1 MNEKKLFAGLI
12 IIMVAVGFYGTT
24 YSQNL
29 PDSSKITIDR
39 IFASG
44 EFRGDRFSQARWID
58 DGNAYTKLER
68 SEEFDGGSDI
78 VKYNTKSGDKSILV
92 AAADLVPEGDENP
105 LSISNYQWSEN
116 RQMLLVFMNTR
127 RVWRYNTKG
136 DYWVLDLETKEL
148 KQLGEGLPGS
158 SLMFAKFS
166 PDNSKVAY
174 VSKHNLYVE
183 DLASGEIDQ
192 LTFDGTEDLI
202 NGTFDWAYEE
212 EFFCRDGF
220 RWSPNSKLI
229 AYWQIDASG
238 IKDFLMINN
247 TDSLYSFTIPVEYP
261 KVGEDPSSARIGVVA
276 TNGGNTRWMNIP
288 GDPQQ
293 NYLVRMLW
301 ADNSKD
307 FLVQQMNRKQNTNK
321 IWFCKAETGLA
332 ANVYTD
338 RDEAWL
344 DLVEDWMWVDG
355 EKYYTWLSEND
366 GWRHLYLISKTG
378 DEVKLITPGNYDV
391 ISIGEIDK
399 KSGDVYFIASPH
411 NPTQRYLY
419 RIRLNGKSKAERITP
434 EDQPGTHSYQIAP
447 GGKYAF
453 HTWSDINTPPL
464 TELISLP
471 NHKSIRVLVDNERLK
486 NAVANLKITP
496 AEFFRV
502 TTADSIEMDGYMV
515 KPPDFDPNKKYP
527 VLFDLYGE
535 PWTQTATDSW
545 GSMWH
550 YMLAQK
556 GYIIMTM
563 DNRGTPCLKGA
574 EWRKSIYQNIGVLN
588 SHDQAMAT
596 KEIIKWDF
604 VDKDRIAVW
613 GWSGGGSMTLN
624 LMFRYPEI
632 YKTGMAVAAVSNI
645 RYYDNIYQERYT
657 GIPQENP
664 KVYDEGSPINFAKN
678 LEGNLLIVH
687 GTADDNVHYQN
698 AEALILELIKSQ
710 KQFDVM
716 PYPNCSHSIYEIPGA
731 RLHLFTLL
739 TNYLMGHVEVGGK

>member
-1 MNEKKLFAGLI
+1 M
-12 IIMVAVGFYGTT
+12 
-24 YSQNL
+24 
-29 PDSSKITIDR
+29 
-39 IFASG
+39 
-44 EFRGDRFSQARWID
+44 
-58 DGNAYTKLER
+58 
-68 SEEFDGGSDI
+68 

-92 AAADLVPEGDENP
+92 AAADLVPEGEENP

-116 RQMLLVFMNTR
+116 RQMLLVFTNTR
-127 RVWRYNTKG
+127 RVWRYNTRG

-276 TNGGNTRWMNIP
+276 TNGGNTKWMNIP

-411 NPTQRYLY
+411 NPTQRYL
-419 RIRLNGKSKAERITP
+419 
-434 EDQPGTHSYQIAP
+434 
-447 GGKYAF
+447 
-453 HTWSDINTPPL
+453 
-464 TELISLP
+464 
-471 NHKSIRVLVDNERLK
+471 
-486 NAVANLKITP
+486 
-496 AEFFRV
+496 
-502 TTADSIEMDGYMV
+502 
-515 KPPDFDPNKKYP
+515 
-527 VLFDLYGE
+527 
-535 PWTQTATDSW
+535 
-545 GSMWH
+545 
-550 YMLAQK
+550 
-556 GYIIMTM
+556 
-563 DNRGTPCLKGA
+563 
-574 EWRKSIYQNIGVLN
+574 
-588 SHDQAMAT
+588 
-596 KEIIKWDF
+596 
-604 VDKDRIAVW
+604 
-613 GWSGGGSMTLN
+613 
-624 LMFRYPEI
+624 
-632 YKTGMAVAAVSNI
+632 
-645 RYYDNIYQERYT
+645 
-657 GIPQENP
+657 
-664 KVYDEGSPINFAKN
+664 
-678 LEGNLLIVH
+678 
-687 GTADDNVHYQN
+687 
-698 AEALILELIKSQ
+698 
-710 KQFDVM
+710 
-716 PYPNCSHSIYEIPGA
+716 
-731 RLHLFTLL
+731 
-739 TNYLMGHVEVGGK
+739 